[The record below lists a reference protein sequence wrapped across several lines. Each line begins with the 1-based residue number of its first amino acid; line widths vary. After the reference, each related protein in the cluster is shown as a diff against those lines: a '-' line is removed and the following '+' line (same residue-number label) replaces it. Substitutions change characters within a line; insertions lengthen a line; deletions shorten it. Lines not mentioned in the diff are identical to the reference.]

1 MYSEH
6 GWYDSAYFAQQFF
19 VDVCST
25 RPWLPDSRQ
34 ARWGAR
40 KKIRM
45 AWISVYRRPNQ
56 RGWMLGDARD
66 FVEGM
71 WLILQQD
78 QPGNYVLATGE
89 AHSVREFLE
98 KAFAHIGRTIAWH
111 GTGVE
116 EKGLDKAS
124 GETLVEVDPRYFRPT
139 EMDFLLG
146 ASEQS
151 ASQARLAAKNEL

>member
-1 MYSEH
+1 
-6 GWYDSAYFAQQFF
+6 
-19 VDVCST
+19 
-25 RPWLPDSRQ
+25 
-34 ARWGAR
+34 
-40 KKIRM
+40 
-45 AWISVYRRPNQ
+45 
-56 RGWMLGDARD
+56 MLGDARD

-78 QPGNYVLATGE
+78 RPGDYVLATGE

-111 GTGVE
+111 GTGVK

-139 EMDFLLG
+139 EMDFLFG
-146 ASEQS
+146 DPEQS